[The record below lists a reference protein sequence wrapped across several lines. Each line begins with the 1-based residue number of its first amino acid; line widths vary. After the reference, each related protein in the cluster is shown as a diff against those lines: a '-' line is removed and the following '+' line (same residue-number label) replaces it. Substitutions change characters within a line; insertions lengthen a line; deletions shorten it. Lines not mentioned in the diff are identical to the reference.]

1 MRSKW
6 SEYICN
12 SPRGGGITN
21 PIPEARDP
29 KMLRFIMNDKKQPS
43 GNIKRVTVS
52 PLTERDVLL
61 LEKIAEKWKSS
72 ESKVAAIAIH
82 EWLKNGYK
90 DYGCELL
97 QS

>member
-6 SEYICN
+6 SEYICH
-12 SPRGGGITN
+12 SPRKGGLTN
-21 PIPEARDP
+21 SIPKEGNS
-29 KMLRFIMNDKKQPS
+29 KMLGFIMNNQKQPS
-43 GNIKRVTVS
+43 GKVKRVTVS